1 MDPDLARFLN
11 WVRPRTRRGH
21 AAFFEAMVVELA
33 DHLRR
38 RGRRARTLGAA
49 DLRGFLAGWAL
60 RNEPRMR
67 GAELRAFGAALCVF
81 AAWHATGLA
90 AGRGRRLRADVRRG
104 VRDTQQAFRAGALL
118 DACITT
124 GPQNGTRDGFWQVAL
139 AGTAHVVLRD
149 LQGGACVGPVPL
161 PAGVVAALPA
171 GAVLNLRLA
180 SDAAG
185 WSVVE
190 HGACY
195 PALVASEL
203 RAGAWS

>member
-11 WVRPRTRRGH
+11 WVRPRMRRVH
-21 AAFFEAMVVELA
+21 AAFFEAMVVELGE
-33 DHLRR
+33 HLRR
-38 RGRRARTLGAA
+38 RGRRARILGAA

-60 RNEPRMR
+60 RNEPRMG

-81 AAWHATGLA
+81 AAWHATRLP
-90 AGRGRRLRADVRRG
+90 AGRARRLRADVRRG
-104 VRDTQQAFRAGALL
+104 VRDTRRAFRAGALL
-118 DACITT
+118 DACMTA
-124 GPQNGTRDGFWQVAL
+124 GSMEGTRDGFWQVAL
-139 AGTAHVVLRD
+139 AGATHVVLRD
-149 LQGGACVGPVPL
+149 IQGGACVGPVPL
-161 PAGVVAALPA
+161 PPGVVAALPT

-180 SDAAG
+180 LDATG

>member
-21 AAFFEAMVVELA
+21 AAFFESMIAELG
-33 DHLRR
+33 DHVRR
-38 RGRRARTLGAA
+38 RGRRARSLGAV
-49 DLRGFLAGWAL
+49 DLRTFLAGWAL
-60 RNEPRMR
+60 RNEPRM
-67 GAELRAFGAALCVF
+67 AAEELRAFGAALCVF
-81 AAWHATGLA
+81 VAWHAARLP
-90 AGRGRRLRADVRRG
+90 AGRARRLRADVRRG
-104 VRDTQQAFRAGALL
+104 VRDTQRAFRAGALL
-118 DACITT
+118 DACLTART
-124 GPQNGTRDGFWQVAL
+124 FAGTRDGYWQVAL
-139 AGTAHVVLRD
+139 AGATHVVLRD
-149 LQGGACVGPVPL
+149 IRGGACVGPVPL
-161 PAGVVAALPA
+161 PPGVVAALPP

-203 RAGAWS
+203 RASAWS